1 MLWRE
6 KQPLLFST
14 MPMIHTAPARGAR
27 TDYAT
32 RDEVVDSEEVVD
44 VDDDDIMLSSPLY
57 SRGSSRSS
65 RMTHPL
71 LDPITS
77 PEDDYSEHNNINR
90 LNNSSNKC
98 RDRDLPLP
106 PPLSPS
112 TIQYNFH
119 KMSIAFAVN
128 HGCSI
133 SVLGLSAARLGS
145 TGIWMSS
152 ILYASYTIAALY
164 GASLIV
170 ERYCKSS
177 SRTGLM
183 LGMAMCASY
192 VTAFFVMSLLI
203 ADEDNDDGSDG
214 SENNESSSSGT
225 MTTMTPEW
233 CLHLQ
238 SIVAVGG
245 AIVGG
250 VGSSVLWVSQGMYFA
265 RASQLFAVET
275 MKQNNVLHLLEGSR
289 DGDGGVGVE
298 HERRQDGGIIPTV
311 TTTEDVTGKFGG
323 NFAFVFLS
331 FEVVLRL
338 LSTFLIHTAGLS
350 WRVVFGVYSLLSI
363 LPVCFMMGVLDLEG
377 GYATNTAAPLRLN
390 EKYGT
395 HDDKTRLAKEEL
407 NNEVVENST
416 VRSSSNKATA
426 TLDLLWQDSKAR
438 YMAPMC
444 VLFGI
449 STSFCSSVINGEVIQ
464 KVLSDPN
471 STFVGLFTAVTSLVA
486 AAASFVF
493 GRLQSSSSS
502 QSGRSIRCG
511 KGVVLTIGALSYL
524 VIAIQFLAFPGGKHW
539 NRTTLLFLYI
549 LLGIGRAA
557 YEGTLRAVFAD
568 FFPNNEEGAFGCIIL
583 WSGSASTI
591 GYLLSATGALRCETV
606 GTYCL
611 EYTDGSIHN
620 VFFME
625 LAIIVMAAIAIPA
638 FFRANWLFCKHR
650 MTC

>member
-1 MLWRE
+1 MGV
-6 KQPLLFST
+6 ST
-14 MPMIHTAPARGAR
+14 A
-27 TDYAT
+27 TDFANH
-32 RDEVVDSEEVVD
+32 DDVVDIEEVID
-44 VDDDDIMLSSPLY
+44 VDDDDIMLSSPLHFH
-57 SRGSSRSS
+57 SSSCSRSS
-65 RMTHPL
+65 SRLTHPL

-77 PEDDYSEHNNINR
+77 PEVDYSEN
-90 LNNSSNKC
+90 NNSNNNSKC
-98 RDRDLPLP
+98 SERDLP
-106 PPLSPS
+106 PLSTS
-112 TIQYNFH
+112 TIQSNFH

-128 HGCSI
+128 HGCSVSI
-133 SVLGLSAARLGS
+133 LGLSAARLGS

-177 SRTGLM
+177 SRNGLM
-183 LGMAMCASY
+183 LGMALCSSY

-203 ADEDNDDGSDG
+203 VDEDSRDGGDG
-214 SENNESSSSGT
+214 SENNESSNNGT
-225 MTTMTPEW
+225 MTMMTPPPQW

-250 VGSSVLWVSQGMYFA
+250 VGSSVLWVSQGTYFA
-265 RASQLFAVET
+265 RASQLFASEM
-275 MKQNNVLHLLEGSR
+275 MKQNNVQLLIEGSR

-298 HERRQDGGIIPTV
+298 HGRRQEEGIILTAM
-311 TTTEDVTGKFGG
+311 TTDDITGKFGG

-331 FEVVLRL
+331 FEVLLRL

-350 WRVVFGVYSLLSI
+350 WRVIFGVYSLLSI
-363 LPVCFMMGVLDLEG
+363 LPVCFMMGVLDFDG
-377 GYATNTAAPLRLN
+377 VYTTNA
-390 EKYGT
+390 
-395 HDDKTRLAKEEL
+395 DKTRLSKEDTQ
-407 NNEVVENST
+407 NKDVVEDTT
-416 VRSSSNKATA
+416 VRSPSNKATA
-426 TLDLLWQDSKAR
+426 TLDLLRQDSKAR

-444 VLFGI
+444 ILFGI

-502 QSGRSIRCG
+502 QSGSCTCCG
-511 KGVVLTIGALSYL
+511 KVVVLTIGAVSYL

-539 NRTTLLFLYI
+539 NRTTLLFLYFV
-549 LLGIGRAA
+549 LGIGRAA

-568 FFPNNEEGAFGCIIL
+568 FFPNNEEGAFGNIIL

-591 GYLLSATGALRCETV
+591 GYVLSVTGALRCDNV

-625 LAIIVMAAIAIPA
+625 VVIVVLASVAIPA
-638 FFRANWLFCKHR
+638 FFRANWLFSRHR
-650 MTC
+650 MTCEEWRQL